1 MTIKNLK
8 EKDAT
13 YYWITEQYYHGIT
26 SEDSWGKPIKVC
38 RSEEA
43 AKDLIELESTLYAK
57 DLENPEIDREI
68 PRMITVRP
76 NNGEDF
82 YPCMDFWYYKVLLLP
97 NEEDI

>member
-13 YYWITEQYYHGIT
+13 YYWITEQYYHGIN
-26 SEDSWGKPIKVC
+26 SDESWGKPIKVC

-43 AKDLIELESTLYAK
+43 ARDLVELQALLYAK
-57 DLENPEIDREI
+57 DIEAAQIDKEV

-76 NNGEDF
+76 NNGEAF
-82 YPCMDFWYYKVLLLP
+82 YPSMDFWYYKVLLLP
-97 NEEDI
+97 NEEGV

>member
-13 YYWITEQYYHGIT
+13 YYWITEQYYHGLN
-26 SEDSWGKPIKVC
+26 SEDSWGKPTKVC
-38 RSEEA
+38 NSEEA
-43 AKDLIELESTLYAK
+43 AK